1 LFIFYHNLLQNI
13 EQQRHYPMKYQN
25 TFSRSN
31 SSDSIL
37 VRSHQHQAASN
48 SLSQQNTRSLS
59 SSEYQ
64 ELPTK
69 STPIR
74 SLSSSEYQELPTKSK
89 PISSLSSSTRQ
100 RLPDKHPDYRKSLSS
115 SERQAL
121 PNRHP
126 NYGMSISSSDR
137 QKLPGQGGDNSLSD
151 VLSITDYGNYLY

>member
-1 LFIFYHNLLQNI
+1 MLQNI
-13 EQQRHYPMKYQN
+13 EQQRHYPMKFQN

-37 VRSHQHQAASN
+37 APSHQHQAASN
-48 SLSQQNTRSLS
+48 SPSQQNTRSLS
-59 SSEYQ
+59 NSEYQ

-74 SLSSSEYQELPTKSK
+74 SLSSSEYQELPTKSI
-89 PISSLSSSTRQ
+89 PTRSLSSSTRQ
-100 RLPDKHPDYRKSLSS
+100 SLPGRYTDHGKSLSS

-121 PNRHP
+121 PTRHL

-151 VLSITDYGNYLY
+151 VLSITDYGNYLF